1 MLLRLIVGVYA
12 FPDHVND
19 QDRISSIILNRDG
32 FHKGDVVT
40 ITFPSPVVDLVVS
53 TFVNL

>member
-40 ITFPSPVVDLVVS
+40 ITLPSPIVDLVVS
-53 TFVNL
+53 TLVNL